1 MNALRRIAFWI
12 AFLYASLCGYFLFHL
27 TIWQAL
33 AISYGLANVFGQLL
47 IVGVNVHSIAK
58 HLGVELPPK

>member
-12 AFLYASLCGYFLFHL
+12 AFVYTGLCGYFLFHL

-33 AISYGLANVFGQLL
+33 AISYGIANVFGQLL